1 MPIRA
6 LVEDVWKSLS
16 LRYLKEFG
24 KALVEDVS
32 RSLVWIFQEE
42 QRIKHKRWLQK
53 EIFVKVKSSIPS
65 LKCHT
70 RNTQHNQIMI
80 CKGNYNTREEQQ
92 RMTQHRKIQNWLNK
106 I

>member
-1 MPIRA
+1 MFEK
-6 LVEDVWKSLS
+6 VC

-24 KALVEDVS
+24 KAWVEDVS

-42 QRIKHKRWLQK
+42 QRIEHKRWLQK

-92 RMTQHRKIQNWLNK
+92 QMTQHRKIQNWLNK